1 MVKGVTRRV
10 VEIKET
16 GSDYFEKAI
25 FFINI
30 DGSRGMNENT
40 LSQEA
45 RRIIDNLSHDDTPR
59 GEDKKQRIKKRAI
72 SALKLLISAGVGV
85 FTTLIFT
92 QVF

>member
-16 GSDYFEKAI
+16 GSDYFERAI

-30 DGSRGMNENT
+30 DGSRGTNENT

-45 RRIIDNLSHDDTPR
+45 RRIIDNLSHEDTPCS
-59 GEDKKQRIKKRAI
+59 EDKMQRIKKRAI
-72 SALKLLISAGVGV
+72 SVLKLLISAGVGV
-85 FTTLIFT
+85 FATLIFT